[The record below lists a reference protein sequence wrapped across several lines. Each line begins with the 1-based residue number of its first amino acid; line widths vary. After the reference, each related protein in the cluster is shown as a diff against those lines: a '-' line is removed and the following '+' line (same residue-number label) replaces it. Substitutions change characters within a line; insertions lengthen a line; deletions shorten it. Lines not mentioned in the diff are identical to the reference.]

1 MARNRIPA
9 NRIQTQEDRTMGKK
23 TTSGDSTAAKKTG
36 AKKSGAGKS
45 DGRDSPVASLVIAE
59 TTETPVAVK
68 SLATPPTVDKPR
80 RIHPRRFPPRIPEG
94 EDREMHSI
102 TRAAFAA
109 AAVPSPGE
117 DLAVVLDTELK
128 KPGLQK
134 TASNVGEPSVAI
146 NGKVVF
152 YTGNWYAAFSTDG
165 GKTFQFLDPQVAFK
179 QFDPPGSS
187 FCCDQVVQYIPQIDT
202 FVWLMQYGTTSGVDN
217 FQRLAFAKTADVA
230 ASRFRIFDITA
241 KGLGAPGAF
250 LDFPDLAVGANFLY
264 MTTNI
269 FPPGTSDVGSAV
281 VRIAINS
288 IATGPILAQRFV
300 SLNQA
305 GFRVAQNCGNTAF
318 FAVHENTSTLRVFS
332 WDEKKGTPTSVT
344 VPVARWIGGNGYQSR
359 TPDNRRWLDRAD
371 SRITGGTL
379 AGNHLWFAWSVNRGS
394 NMRDR
399 PFIQIARINA
409 TNMTLE
415 ENINIF
421 DPSSATAYPALATN
435 GANEVGLSYFV
446 GGGTRFPTLVVAL
459 LTNVRH
465 DKEVAASG
473 RGPLAAGDGSHE
485 WGDYLALRPVFPDR
499 KLFAS
504 SGYVMKGGGSGDG
517 SNRDCTPHFVI
528 FGRKKDT

>member
-1 MARNRIPA
+1 
-9 NRIQTQEDRTMGKK
+9 MGKK
-23 TTSGDSTAAKKTG
+23 TASEDSAAAKKPG
-36 AKKSGAGKS
+36 PKKSAAGKKG
-45 DGRDSPVASLVIAE
+45 DNDSAVSSFVIE
-59 TTETPVAVK
+59 ESTEAPVAVK

-102 TRAAFAA
+102 TRAAFAVA
-109 AAVPSPGE
+109 AAPSPGE
-117 DLAVVLDTELK
+117 DLTVVLDTELK

-146 NGKVVF
+146 NGNVVF
-152 YTGNWYAAFSTDG
+152 YTGNWYAGFSTDG

-179 QFDPPGSS
+179 KLDPPGSS

-202 FVWLMQYGTTSGVDN
+202 FVWLLQYGTTSGGDN

-241 KGLGAPGAF
+241 KSLGAPGAF

-269 FPPGTSDVGSAV
+269 FPQGSPNVGSAV

-288 IATGPILAQRFV
+288 IDTGPIQAQRFV
-300 SLNQA
+300 KMDQA
-305 GFRVAQNCGNTAF
+305 GFRVAQNCGKTGF
-318 FAVHENTSTLRVFS
+318 FAVHANTSTLRVYS
-332 WDEKKGTPTSVT
+332 WDETKAVPTFVL

-371 SRITGGTL
+371 SRITGATL

-394 NMRDR
+394 NMRDK
-399 PFIQIARINA
+399 PFIQIARINSA
-409 TNMTLE
+409 DMKLA

-435 GANEVGLSYFV
+435 GANEVGISYFV
-446 GGGTRFPTLVVAL
+446 GGGTRFPTLVVGL

-473 RGPLAAGDGSHE
+473 RGPLADGDGSHE
-485 WGDYLALRPVFPDR
+485 WGDYLALRPVFPGR